1 MPLGF
6 CQTRVWSCGKN
17 PRPEEVPRNKRRDQ
31 NNTIMK
37 WSVGTKIGSGF
48 ALALIILIII
58 GAVSYRSTTGFIESA
73 ESVTHTHEVLQ
84 KLESLLSKYKD
95 AETGQRG
102 YILTGEEHYLEP
114 YNGAIEGVDLL
125 IKDLRK
131 LTSDNPN
138 QQRRLDAL
146 EPLRASKFAELK
158 ETIDLRRS
166 KGLEAALPVV
176 LTDKGKKAMDDTRKL
191 INEMANEEDDL
202 LKQRSEHEKT
212 RARSTEMTIIIG
224 TASAFILLG
233 LAGFLITRN
242 ISGPLREISGAAEK
256 IAGGD
261 LAVNISSNGR
271 TDEVGVLA
279 QTFSRMTT
287 SLQGMADVA
296 RKIASRDLRVQVIRQ
311 SEKDVLGDAL
321 IAMVDNLRQT
331 TSELTEGVNVL
342 SSSGSEILASTA
354 QVASGAAEVGTA
366 IAQTTST
373 IEEVKQTALV
383 SSQKA
388 KSVSESAQKAVQ
400 TAQAGRKSVDA
411 SLDGMKRIQTQME
424 SIADSVVKLSEQS
437 QAIGEIIAT
446 VNDLAEQSNLLA
458 VNAAIEA
465 AKAGDQG
472 KGFAVVAQEVK
483 SLAEQSKQA
492 TAQIRAILSDTQ
504 KATTGAVLATEQG
517 SKAVEAGVKQSAE
530 AGEAIK
536 ALADI
541 ITEAA
546 QAATQIAA
554 SSQQQLVGTDQ
565 VAAAMESIKQASVQ
579 NAAGT
584 KQTEAAARNLHELG
598 QKLKRLVEQYRV

>member
-1 MPLGF
+1 
-6 CQTRVWSCGKN
+6 
-17 PRPEEVPRNKRRDQ
+17 
-31 NNTIMK
+31 MK
-37 WSVGTKIGSGF
+37 WSVGAKIAAGF
-48 ALALIILIII
+48 ALALVILIVI
-58 GAVSYRSTTGFIESA
+58 GAVSYQSTTGFIASA
-73 ESVTHTHEVLQ
+73 ESVTHTHQVLQ
-84 KLESLLSKYKD
+84 KLEALLSRLKD

-102 YILTGEEHYLEP
+102 YLLTGEERYLQP
-114 YNGAIEGVDLL
+114 YNGSLEAVDSLL
-125 IKDLRK
+125 KEIRK
-131 LTSDNPN
+131 LTADNAN

-146 EPLRASKFAELK
+146 EPLNASKFAELK
-158 ETIDLRRS
+158 ETIDLRKS
-166 KGLEAALPVV
+166 KGPEAALQVV
-176 LTDKGKKAMDDTRKL
+176 QSDKGKKTMDDIRK
-191 INEMANEEDDL
+191 IVGEMKDEENDL
-202 LKQRSEHEKT
+202 LKKRSEQEAA
-212 RARSTEMTIIIG
+212 RARSTEITIIVG
-224 TASAFILLG
+224 TVSAFVLLG
-233 LAGFLITRN
+233 LAGFVITRN
-242 ISGPLREISGAAEK
+242 ISGPLRELSGAADK
-256 IAGGD
+256 IAVGD

-271 TDEVGVLA
+271 SDEVGVLA
-279 QTFSRMTT
+279 NTFSRMTT

-296 RKIASRDLRVQVIRQ
+296 TKIAARDLRVVVKRQ
-311 SEKDVLGDAL
+311 SDKDVLGNAFV
-321 IAMVDNLRQT
+321 AMVDNLRQA
-331 TSELTEGVNVL
+331 TSELSEGVNVL

-366 IAQTTST
+366 IVQTTST

-388 KSVSESAQKAVQ
+388 KSVSESAQKAVH
-400 TAQAGRKSVDA
+400 TAQEGKKSVDA

-424 SIADSVVKLSEQS
+424 SIADSVVKLSEQG

-492 TAQIRAILSDTQ
+492 TAQIRTILGDVQ
-504 KATTGAVLATEQG
+504 KATTGAVLTTEQG
-517 SKAVEAGVKQSAE
+517 NKAVDAGVKQSAE

-536 ALADI
+536 SLADI

-565 VAAAMESIKQASVQ
+565 VAAAMESIKQASMQ

-584 KQTEAAARNLHELG
+584 KQAEAAARNLHELG
-598 QKLKRLVEQYRV
+598 QKLRRLVEQYRV